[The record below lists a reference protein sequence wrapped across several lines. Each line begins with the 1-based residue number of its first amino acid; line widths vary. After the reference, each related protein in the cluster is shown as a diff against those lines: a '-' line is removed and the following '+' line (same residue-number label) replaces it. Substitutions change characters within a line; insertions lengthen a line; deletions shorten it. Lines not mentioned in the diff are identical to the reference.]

1 MKTCP
6 DCSSENPDIASICMH
21 CGATL
26 DTEIQVCPVCHTR
39 NPLNAEQCVYCG
51 HRFLQPENPTDR
63 TFSQWRFIKKVGKY
77 IYVEC
82 DNCHKGFKVNQ
93 VRCIEHDN
101 GYRVTPPEECP
112 YCDTVSNVI
121 YYAGVEPILQNSIR
135 KEKREKRLRLF
146 FKVRRILLVINILL
160 LIGLIALGVRGWM
173 RGDYGPYH
181 TPMPTPTRTPRPKK
195 PVISA
200 MPVLDGTS
208 RQQFAERLKKG
219 DGSPVAVVMGAV
231 LDFTKAARPFLR
243 FTPGALMKTIPQ

>member
-26 DTEIQVCPVCHTR
+26 DTEIQVCPVCHTK
-39 NPLNAEQCVYCG
+39 NPLNAEQCVHCG
-51 HRFLQPENPTDR
+51 HGFMQTENPGDQTL
-63 TFSQWRFIKKVGKY
+63 SQWRFIKKVGRY

-101 GYRVTPPEECP
+101 GYKVTPPEECP

-146 FKVRRILLVINILL
+146 FKVRRVLLVVNILI

-200 MPVLDGTS
+200 LLIGIETNIEGIAGRLPKDNALPVEVIKG
-208 RQQFAERLKKG
+208 AE
-219 DGSPVAVVMGAV
+219 
-231 LDFTKAARPFLR
+231 LDFRRAAK
-243 FTPGALMKTIPQ
+243 TAL

>member
-1 MKTCP
+1 MRTCP
-6 DCSSENPDIASICMH
+6 DCSSENPDIASICIH

-26 DTEIQVCPVCHTR
+26 DTEIQVCPVCHTK
-39 NPLNAEQCVYCG
+39 NPLNAEQCIHCG
-51 HRFLQPENPTDR
+51 HRFMQTENPADQTL
-63 TFSQWRFIKKVGKY
+63 SQWRFIKKVGKY

-112 YCDTVSNVI
+112 YCNTVSNVI

-208 RQQFAERLKKG
+208 RQQFAETMKKG
-219 DGSPVAVVMGAV
+219 KGLPVAVVMGAV
-231 LDFTKAARPFLR
+231 LDFTRAAGPFL
-243 FTPGALMKTIPQ
+243 

>member
-26 DTEIQVCPVCHTR
+26 DTEIQVCPVCHTK
-39 NPLNAEQCVYCG
+39 NPLNAEQFVHCG
-51 HRFLQPENPTDR
+51 HGFMQTENPGDQTL
-63 TFSQWRFIKKVGKY
+63 SQWRFIKKVGRY

-101 GYRVTPPEECP
+101 GYKVTPPEECP

-200 MPVLDGTS
+200 MPVFRLSDRVELAYKGLDTRDGLPV
-208 RQQFAERLKKG
+208 FIMEDAELEIYG
-219 DGSPVAVVMGAV
+219 
-231 LDFTKAARPFLR
+231 
-243 FTPGALMKTIPQ
+243 LMKIPL

>member
-6 DCSSENPDIASICMH
+6 DCLSENPEIASICMH
-21 CGATL
+21 CGASL
-26 DTEIQVCPVCHTR
+26 DSEIIACPVCMTR
-39 NPLNAEQCVYCG
+39 NPVNAERCVHCG
-51 HRFLQPENPTDR
+51 FEFIPEENEKDR
-63 TFSQWRFIKKVGKY
+63 QLSQWRFIKKVGKY
-77 IYVEC
+77 LYVEC

-93 VRCIEHDN
+93 VRCVEHEN
-101 GYRVTPPEECP
+101 GYKVTPAEECP
-112 YCDTVSNVI
+112 YCNTVSNVI

-208 RQQFAERLKKG
+208 RQKFAERLQIG
-219 DGSPVAVVMGAV
+219 EGSPVAVAMGAI
-231 LDFTKAARPFLR
+231 LDFNAVAKPL
-243 FTPGALMKTIPQ
+243 L